1 MTVSI
6 IAAMGKRREIGYK
19 NELLWR
25 LPNDMKFF
33 RSTTMGKPI
42 LVGRKT
48 FESFGGK
55 PLPGR
60 KNIVITHDESYHQEG
75 AFIVHSI
82 EEALAEARCSVETK
96 GLESKSSGN
105 DNTDNEIMIIGG
117 ASFYQ
122 QLLPLSDRLYLT
134 FVDGE
139 FTADSWFPEFD
150 ATQWKESRR
159 EFHSADEKNSFDHE
173 FVIYDRI
180 AD

>member
-1 MTVSI
+1 MTISI
-6 IAAMGKRREIGYK
+6 IAAMGKHREIGYQ

-33 RSTTMGKPI
+33 RATTMGKPI

-60 KNIVITHDESYHQEG
+60 KNIVITKDNKYEREG
-75 AFIVHSI
+75 AIIVHNI
-82 EEALAEARCSVETK
+82 DDALTAAKPAEEV
-96 GLESKSSGN
+96 
-105 DNTDNEIMIIGG
+105 MIIGG

-122 QLLPLSDRLYLT
+122 QLLPLADRLYLT
-134 FVDGE
+134 YVDGD

-150 ATQWKESRR
+150 ETQWQVTKR
-159 EFHSADEKNSFDHE
+159 ETHKADEKNPYKHE
-173 FVIYDRI
+173 FVIYDRLKG
-180 AD
+180 

>member
-1 MTVSI
+1 MKISI
-6 IAAMGKRREIGYK
+6 IAAMGKNREIGYQ

-60 KNIVITHDESYHQEG
+60 TNIVITQDVNYQCEG
-75 AFIVHSI
+75 AIIVHNI
-82 EEALAEARCSVETK
+82 EDALEAGREACKTAAEQS
-96 GLESKSSGN
+96 
-105 DNTDNEIMIIGG
+105 DEIMIIGG
-117 ASFYQ
+117 ASFYE
-122 QLLPLSDRLYLT
+122 QLLSFADRLYLT
-134 FVDGE
+134 FVDGS

-150 ATQWKESRR
+150 ESNWEVSKR
-159 EFHSADEKNSFDHE
+159 EFHAADEKNAFDHE
-173 FVIYDRI
+173 FVIFDRLI
-180 AD
+180 K